1 MGLPVTERAKLL
13 GHSIDTNLK
22 HYTFARTD
30 EYLEELSKKID
41 AFNATER
48 RTESESE
55 KGTSGYLK
63 ILTFSKN
70 KRTLNPLNSRLFDKN
85 C

>member
-1 MGLPVTERAKLL
+1 M
-13 GHSIDTNLK
+13 DTNLK

-30 EYLEELSKKID
+30 DYLEELSEKID

-48 RTESESE
+48 RTESEPK
-55 KGTSGYLK
+55 KGTLK
-63 ILTFSKN
+63 LSTFRQN
-70 KRTLNPLNSRLFDKN
+70 KRAMNPLNSRLFDKN